1 MKINNLRFAKVCALA
16 WAADVLVLGT
26 TFQKTARLWKT
37 EKFHVFYHHVYSQAV
52 RLLECM
58 KKAAR
63 WAAWSTRI
71 VLAREF
77 RSGVRIAAEE
87 SSLPDWGA

>member
-1 MKINNLRFAKVCALA
+1 MHLYKVCALT
-16 WAADVLVLGT
+16 WAADVLDLGT
-26 TFQKTARLWKT
+26 TFQKLACLWRT
-37 EKFHVFYHHVYSQAV
+37 ENFLGFYHHVYSQV
-52 RLLECM
+52 TQMLQSM

-71 VLAREF
+71 ALAREF

>member
-1 MKINNLRFAKVCALA
+1 MNFAKSCAPT
-16 WAADVLVLGT
+16 WAADVLDLGT
-26 TFQKTARLWKT
+26 TFQKLSSLWKT
-37 EKFHVFYHHVYSQAV
+37 EKFTAFYHQVYSQLA
-52 RLLECM
+52 RSLKTM

-63 WAAWSTRI
+63 WAACSVPISR
-71 VLAREF
+71 AQKF

>member
-1 MKINNLRFAKVCALA
+1 ML
-16 WAADVLVLGT
+16 
-26 TFQKTARLWKT
+26 Q
-37 EKFHVFYHHVYSQAV
+37 S
-52 RLLECM
+52 M

-71 VLAREF
+71 ALAREF